1 MPGCDMARTLND
13 TKRSAILNAARAI
26 FCRDG
31 YEIAKMSDIASEA
44 GVASGT
50 LYLYFKSKEALA
62 CAIGE
67 DFFKRL
73 SEQFGEVVK
82 NFRGPESVEMLLDW
96 AMQVATQEQDVLALP
111 EQAAPS
117 IEMSESRSLLLNQ
130 LTDVLANLMS
140 QGLVRRY
147 SDPHTLAEFVLLT
160 IKWVIKGQCHNHRVS
175 EVKSTAI
182 LVLQHAL
189 FDDLTLTADRL
200 IQSKK

>member
-1 MPGCDMARTLND
+1 MARTLD
-13 TKRSAILNAARAI
+13 ETKRVAIMNAARI
-26 FCRDG
+26 TFCRDG
-31 YEIAKMSDIASEA
+31 YEAAKMSDIAAEA

-73 SEQFGEVVK
+73 SEQFGEIVK

-96 AMQVATQEQDVLALP
+96 AMEVATQERDVLALP
-111 EQAAPS
+111 EQVAPS
-117 IEMSESRSLLLNQ
+117 GDTSDSRMVLLSQ
-130 LTDVLANLMS
+130 LTEVLAGLMA

-147 SDPHTLAEFVLLT
+147 SDPQTLAEFVLLT
-160 IKWVIKGQCHNHRVS
+160 IKWVVKGQCHNHRVD
-175 EVKSTAI
+175 EVKGTAI

-189 FDDLTLTADRL
+189 FDDLTLAANRL
-200 IQSKK
+200 IQANK